1 MRIRKSTY
9 ILPSAF
15 TSGNLFCGFFAV
27 ISSIRGDLMLAC
39 WLIVMAG
46 LLDFIDGK
54 VAMFSGT
61 SSRFGVELDS
71 LADVVSF
78 GVAPGVIMYQFFLKG
93 HGDWSWLVAFLFVL
107 CGALRLARFNV
118 ETKGPEKSVF
128 KGLPIPVAA
137 AGLIS
142 FVPFSRSLFFLNHL
156 SLFPYNRF
164 LVFMV
169 LLLAALMVSTVE
181 YPAMPRFKLDTL
193 KGKLGLFTFV
203 TVCLT
208 ILYYWQ
214 SILFPAV
221 FIYVVY
227 GIGKAILI
235 GAGASKVGRATLG
248 RIPRSSPPAKK

>member
-15 TSGNLFCGFFAV
+15 TSGNLLCGFFAV
-27 ISSIRGDLMLAC
+27 ISSMRGDLMLAC

-78 GVAPGVIMYQFFLKG
+78 GVAPGIIMYQFFLKG
-93 HGDWSWLVAFLFVL
+93 YGDWSWMVAFMFVL

-118 ETKGPEKSVF
+118 ETTGPEKTSF

-137 AGLIS
+137 AALIS

-156 SLFPYNRF
+156 SGFPYNRF
-164 LVFMV
+164 LVFMI

-181 YPAMPRFKLDTL
+181 YPGVPRFKLETM
-193 KGKLGLFTFV
+193 KGKLGLFLFL

-214 SILFPAV
+214 TLLFPAV
-221 FIYVVY
+221 FLYVAF
-227 GIGKAILI
+227 GIARAIL
-235 GAGASKVGRATLG
+235 LG
-248 RIPRSSPPAKK
+248 TVLRGSEKRP